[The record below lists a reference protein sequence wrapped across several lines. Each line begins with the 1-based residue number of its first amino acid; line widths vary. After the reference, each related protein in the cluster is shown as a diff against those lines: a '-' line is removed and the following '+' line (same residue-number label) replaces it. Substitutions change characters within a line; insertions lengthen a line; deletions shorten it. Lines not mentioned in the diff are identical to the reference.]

1 MAAESEFEP
10 HAGDEHILAD
20 SGQASCEMAAES
32 EFEPHACTTLGEG
45 GVVRGSSPLLNF
57 CHATI
62 PGPVS
67 WVRRGGADRE
77 GIPLF

>member
-10 HAGDEHILAD
+10 HAGDEHILTD

-45 GVVRGSSPLLNF
+45 GAG
-57 CHATI
+57 
-62 PGPVS
+62 
-67 WVRRGGADRE
+67 
-77 GIPLF
+77 